1 MEDDMKVRELRTRLE
16 ESFRE
21 LYKEMSD
28 RNLALRN
35 GMSEG
40 LWSIRKE
47 LWEKEI
53 RNTDIGALA
62 YLAVLLGMAAKG
74 FHWI

>member
-1 MEDDMKVRELRTRLE
+1 MEDDMRVRELRTRLE
-16 ESFRE
+16 ERFRE

-35 GMSEG
+35 EISEG
-40 LWSIRKE
+40 LWSIHKE
-47 LWEKEI
+47 LREKER
-53 RNTDIGALA
+53 RNTDIWALA